1 MILREEGESDLAKTA
16 LEIVAELECEAE
28 PCGSRPVLSP
38 PLHGG
43 SCEAVLHVISTVSL
57 RSSFIN
63 FMCLSCSLEFNEN
76 KNNFSCLTV
85 VWK

>member
-1 MILREEGESDLAKTA
+1 M
-16 LEIVAELECEAE
+16 AELGCEAE
-28 PCGSRPVLSP
+28 PCGSRPALSP

-43 SCEAVLHVISTVSL
+43 SCEVVLHVISTVSL

-76 KNNFSCLTV
+76 KNNFSCLIV
-85 VWK
+85 VPSD